1 MCRRTPLPH
10 RTMRVD
16 RGALEFRAAQRCCP
30 RPQQE
35 LIDVVSGDVAGE
47 PDVLKTRVTELRV
60 WCERKWVRIIMRRY
74 RAWHRIDGHR
84 LGSTT
89 PSATADARDGRKA
102 TRRGPTT

>member
-1 MCRRTPLPH
+1 
-10 RTMRVD
+10 MRVD

-60 WCERKWVRIIMRRY
+60 WCERKWVRIMRRY
-74 RAWHRIDGHR
+74 QVWHRVDGHR

-89 PSATADARDGRKA
+89 PECYRRRPGRSHGDEA
-102 TRRGPTT
+102 GNHDVTR